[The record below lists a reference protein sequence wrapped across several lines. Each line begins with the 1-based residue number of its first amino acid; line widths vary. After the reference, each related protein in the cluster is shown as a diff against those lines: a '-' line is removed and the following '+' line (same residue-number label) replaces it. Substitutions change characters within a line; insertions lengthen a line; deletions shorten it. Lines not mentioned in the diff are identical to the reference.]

1 MEQKNKQDK
10 NTTNKKKKN
19 KIMKRY
25 ALGFPFH
32 VDIKIISNENSI
44 DNLLNKIIEKENFLQ
59 KNKILFFGLN
69 TCLNHIQR
77 NDDKEKLV
85 FIFYN
90 KKMESFYDLFLFRA
104 KYNQNIH
111 IYFINENCQNKFIEK
126 LKLKKLLSFVFI
138 KNDINKEA
146 FNELKTLFESY
157 DLNNDKNKVISK
169 NNIEETTI
177 EYK

>member
-1 MEQKNKQDK
+1 MEQKNKQNK
-10 NTTNKKKKN
+10 NITNKKKKN

-32 VDIKIISNENSI
+32 IDIKIISNENSI
-44 DNLLNKIIEKENFLQ
+44 DNLLNKIIEKEKFLQ

-90 KKMESFYDLFLFRA
+90 KKMESFYDFILFRA
-104 KYNQNIH
+104 KYNHNIH
-111 IYFINENCQNKFIEK
+111 I
-126 LKLKKLLSFVFI
+126 
-138 KNDINKEA
+138 
-146 FNELKTLFESY
+146 
-157 DLNNDKNKVISK
+157 
-169 NNIEETTI
+169 
-177 EYK
+177 